1 MTTFKELSSLNKR
14 RALITGATGKLGRI
28 FAETLAELG
37 ADLYLVDLPGSD
49 FQTLTDELA
58 NKWGVDVRHFNCNL
72 EVPEERAELISNL
85 KETSNGLNILINNAA
100 LTGNLDL
107 DGWAVPF
114 EEQSL
119 KTWNRAL
126 EVNLTAAFELCQ
138 GLLPL
143 LKCSVGANIINISS
157 IYGLYSPDWSLY
169 ENSDLG
175 NPAAY
180 AVSKSGLIG
189 LTRWLATSV
198 APEVR
203 VNAIAPGGI
212 LRNQSEEFVSRYI
225 QKTPLKRM
233 GNENDFRGAI
243 AFLAS
248 DLSNYVTG
256 HVLSID
262 GGWRN

>member
-1 MTTFKELSSLNKR
+1 MATFKELSSLNKR

-49 FQTLTDELA
+49 FQTLTHDLVK
-58 NKWGVDVRHFNCNL
+58 KWGVDVRHFNCDL
-72 EVPEERAELISNL
+72 EIPEERAELILNL
-85 KETSNGLNILINNAA
+85 KETSNGLNILVNNAA
-100 LTGNLDL
+100 LTGNLNL

-114 EEQSL
+114 EQQSL

-143 LKCSVGANIINISS
+143 LKYSVGANIINISS

-169 ENSDLG
+169 EDSDLG

-189 LTRWLATSV
+189 LTRWLATSI
-198 APEVR
+198 APDVR

-212 LRNQSEEFVSRYI
+212 LRNQPEEFITRYVE
-225 QKTPLKRM
+225 KTPLKRM
-233 GNENDFRGAI
+233 GNENDFRGAMS
-243 AFLAS
+243 FLAS
-248 DLSNYVTG
+248 DLSSYVTG
-256 HVLSID
+256 QVLSID